1 MSQTSDERFKELAM
15 KLVSFECSCEEK
27 AELRRIIEQ
36 EPARREELQTRC
48 LSVGIARELLPLAN
62 ALEATEGQISV
73 RELEA
78 FKDALARRRKEL
90 RNRSPE
96 TSAAPQVE
104 AKPHVLSAKEL
115 EILVLK
121 VLSERPMDGFELAGS
136 LRKAKVAN
144 LDGGEGTVY
153 GLLARLEASGC
164 LLGRWRPDGG
174 RMAKTYHVTEKGTT
188 SLRGSRALM
197 GNLEEV
203 ARSILAVDGAG
214 T

>member
-1 MSQTSDERFKELAM
+1 MNPADDSRFLHLAM
-15 KLVSFECSCEEK
+15 KAVAAKCAPEEQVELESLLRANAGLAQQY
-27 AELRRIIEQ
+27 AELTKEHALAAKLIPLVAAAVAPPMAVPASIQQRVRTAIASRKKAAVA
-36 EPARREELQTRC
+36 EPAE
-48 LSVGIARELLPLAN
+48 V
-62 ALEATEGQISV
+62 
-73 RELEA
+73 
-78 FKDALARRRKEL
+78 
-90 RNRSPE
+90 
-96 TSAAPQVE
+96 
-104 AKPHVLSAKEL
+104 KPRVLSAKEL

-144 LDGGEGTVY
+144 LEGGEGTVY
-153 GLLARLEASGC
+153 GLLARLESAGC
-164 LLGRWRPDGG
+164 LQGRWRPDGG